1 MGLSKRRRGEYP
13 DEVIS
18 LQTSSVKNIFHS
30 VRSRGFGFITYGD
43 KRDAEDAIRNLDNT
57 EGIRQ
62 ANKRAE
68 EKVIQE

>member
-1 MGLSKRRRGEYP
+1 
-13 DEVIS
+13 
-18 LQTSSVKNIFHS
+18 VKNIFHS